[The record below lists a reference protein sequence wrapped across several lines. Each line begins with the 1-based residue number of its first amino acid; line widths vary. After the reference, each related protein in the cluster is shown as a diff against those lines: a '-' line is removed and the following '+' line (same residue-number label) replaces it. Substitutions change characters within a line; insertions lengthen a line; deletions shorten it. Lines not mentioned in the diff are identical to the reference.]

1 MTLNITMVIP
11 GMMNDNDQS
20 VVLPLKFSKTEASV
34 TSIRVEVMDMVRIE
48 LCVMDASCTTPSPQ
62 SNAVEVNAMIQNG
75 HLGNNANR
83 SQETAPVF
91 LDVEKSLFGQW
102 SQVEF
107 IMDKL
112 LKFYK
117 HRFSKIV
124 LAHFQEIVNLQ
135 QTLNSMRGFQEM
147 GRCLIV

>member
-1 MTLNITMVIP
+1 
-11 GMMNDNDQS
+11 MMNDNDQS
-20 VVLPLKFSKTEASV
+20 VVLPLKLSRTEARV
-34 TSIRVEVMDMVRIE
+34 ASISMVVMDMVRVE
-48 LCVMDASCTTPSPQ
+48 LCVMDVSCTTPSPQ
-62 SNAVEVNAMIQNG
+62 SKAVEVNAMMQNG
-75 HLGNNANR
+75 HLGSNANR

-112 LKFYK
+112 LKFHK

-124 LAHFQEIVNLQ
+124 LAHFQ
-135 QTLNSMRGFQEM
+135 
-147 GRCLIV
+147 